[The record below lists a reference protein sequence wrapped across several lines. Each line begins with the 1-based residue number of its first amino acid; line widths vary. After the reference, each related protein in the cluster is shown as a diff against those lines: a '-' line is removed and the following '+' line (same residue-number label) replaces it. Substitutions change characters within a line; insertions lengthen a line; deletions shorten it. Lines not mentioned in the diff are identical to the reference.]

1 MISGVVNTVGGA
13 VKSVG
18 SLFGVD
24 WGGERSERRY
34 QQAKEK
40 YESYME
46 VLDRVIS
53 KQKELVSSME
63 ADDFAN
69 ADNSYERA
77 RELLKKQQDYA
88 REMGKAYLNAGAS
101 KGFLGVGS
109 SAGLPGSKPGRCW
122 AVTSINTA

>member
-1 MISGVVNTVGGA
+1 MKGVVEGFNTMSEGISQFAQSLLSMDIGGMISGVVNTVGGA
-13 VKSVG
+13 IKSVG
-18 SLFGVD
+18 SLFGTD

-53 KQKELVSSME
+53 KQKELVASME

-77 RELLKKQQDYA
+77 RELLKNS
-88 REMGKAYLNAGAS
+88 RTM
-101 KGFLGVGS
+101 
-109 SAGLPGSKPGRCW
+109 PGRW
-122 AVTSINTA
+122 VRPI

>member
-1 MISGVVNTVGGA
+1 MPTG
-13 VKSVG
+13 
-18 SLFGVD
+18 
-24 WGGERSERRY
+24 RRTLGKQSY

-77 RELLKKQQDYA
+77 QPLKKQQDYA
-88 REMGKAYLNAGAS
+88 REMGKAYLNAGGQS
-101 KGFLGVGS
+101 RSG
-109 SAGLPGSKPGRCW
+109 
-122 AVTSINTA
+122 